1 MSGHGD
7 DAYVLIELPYRG
19 NYKVNLY
26 DKEQSPIG
34 DSPPVER
41 LMLTAEAITH
51 RGAVRKGQRMLREWR
66 EQRAHQANL
75 PTWRIDA

>member
-7 DAYVLIELPYRG
+7 SAYVLIELPYRG

-26 DKEQSPIG
+26 DKETPAFPQDEPK
-34 DSPPVER
+34 ER

-66 EQRAHQANL
+66 EQRAHQANP